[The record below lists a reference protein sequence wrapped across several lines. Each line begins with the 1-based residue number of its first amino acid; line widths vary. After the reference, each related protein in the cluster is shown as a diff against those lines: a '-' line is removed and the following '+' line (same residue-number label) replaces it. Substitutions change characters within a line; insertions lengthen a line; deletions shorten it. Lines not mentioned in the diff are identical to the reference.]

1 MIHME
6 FYKECPKPVTL
17 QATTQIFNIQ
27 LMYQW
32 TSYMALGKILYV
44 L

>member
-6 FYKECPKPVTL
+6 FYKEHPKPVTL
-17 QATTQIFNIQ
+17 QAITQIFNVQ
-27 LMYQW
+27 LMHQW

>member
-1 MIHME
+1 MIQME
-6 FYKECPKPVTL
+6 FYKEPPKPVTL

-27 LMYQW
+27 LMHQW
-32 TSYMALGKILYV
+32 MSYMVLGRMLYV